1 MMVIGFL
8 LGCVGGAI
16 IMGCICLDT
25 MRLMRQGHDQIV
37 ARLDARIAQLAK
49 GWQPIDT
56 APRDGSMI
64 VMRHKS
70 DTPFVGYWYR
80 TESVWTDPNCG
91 VRQPTHWTPLP
102 CCLDDQI
109 ASLRAA
115 VDRAAEV
122 AE

>member
-16 IMGCICLDT
+16 IMGCICMDT
-25 MRLMRQGHDQIV
+25 MRLMRQGHDQII
-37 ARLDARIAQLAK
+37 ARLDSR
-49 GWQPIDT
+49 
-56 APRDGSMI
+56 
-64 VMRHKS
+64 
-70 DTPFVGYWYR
+70 
-80 TESVWTDPNCG
+80 
-91 VRQPTHWTPLP
+91 
-102 CCLDDQI
+102 I